1 MANIS
6 EELLEASADVNLSDE
21 EGADNSDQI
30 SHDSSDSEEVDSSD
44 IETNEIPEVDAELGN
59 FLFCVFNRPVIYQTS
74 TIDFVYLLIKF
85 SFNITK
91 LYQQD
96 ISLFC

>member
-30 SHDSSDSEEVDSSD
+30 SHDSSDREEVDSSD

-59 FLFCVFNRPVIYQTS
+59 FLFCVFNRPVIY
-74 TIDFVYLLIKF
+74 LC
-85 SFNITK
+85 
-91 LYQQD
+91 
-96 ISLFC
+96 ISADKVFC